1 MCVFPF
7 RTSFSLSIILR
18 NFASLPPPFFFF
30 FFFACAFRPPPTPL
44 TPNEEAHR
52 AVSGALADALRDPQ
66 ADAAL
71 FQRLCSRPELTV
83 VLMTPRE
90 ISALTPAQT
99 QAWGAGGLRPA
110 ELRALHH
117 VLQRTPPRGAGASGL
132 QFVRQVAA
140 RVSELPA
147 SLPGAG
153 MGGGEGVTT
162 I

>member
-1 MCVFPF
+1 MMRQMRAQNVAL
-7 RTSFSLSIILR
+7 TQQQSQQHQHQLHQLQQ
-18 NFASLPPPFFFF
+18 PPPQPQQ
-30 FFFACAFRPPPTPL
+30 PPPTPL

-110 ELRALHH
+110 ELRALHL